1 MGSKRTPAFGVASV
15 VAGVVLGICATVAG
29 PAGSVAAETPQQVI
43 DRLQA
48 QGYTV
53 TIDRIGTGPINDCVV
68 TGVRNPKKV
77 TQWVPYVGPGIRD
90 ETVLVQEV
98 VSQSISVSLDCSR

>member
-1 MGSKRTPAFGVASV
+1 MRVKV
-15 VAGVVLGICATVAG
+15 VAAVAVAGAVIGSGATVAG
-29 PAGSVAAETPQQVI
+29 PAGTASAETPRQVI

-53 TIDRIGTGPINDCVV
+53 TIDKIGTGPIDDCVV
-68 TGVRNPKKV
+68 TGVRNPKTV

-98 VSQSISVSLDCSR
+98 VSRSISVSLDCSR